1 MAQSNKI
8 LTVSYGTFSCTL
20 EGFDNPFGT
29 MQSIAEYFRDLAAED
44 RYFGA
49 EPPQPDAQM
58 LHQIAEREVRR
69 RVEARVGD
77 NGVVLRQMTEADEA
91 APQPATPAAAAPE
104 PPAPPAPEARET
116 EVPDTA
122 ASGSETVAE
131 RLARI
136 RAVVAKARAQR
147 DRTYEED
154 EQVVDDRDESLLTA
168 FAEAE
173 DAEIA
178 EEDDFAAEASVDD
191 DSEPARTSADALD
204 GPDTETSGEAVPL
217 PAEPEELSQIAGPQ
231 QGGAAEGVA
240 TVAAGLTT
248 DPAHRA
254 ELDPALPES
263 AGASGPEDDASSPDV
278 SVPTAAA
285 VLEIEGADDEADT
298 VLPTARE
305 PEPSNDEAAAG
316 EIAVVAPEEA
326 PAADEAGIS
335 DEAAASVAA
344 GNPRSD
350 APEANTD
357 EAAAEDDALSD
368 LMARIASAEESSGD
382 QADESSGQKAAEDD
396 AAQSA
401 DEDDGWVEVEVE
413 DDDGVPRIVKM
424 SRAEF
429 EEALANGDLE
439 EIADDEA
446 EAPEIDTEEA
456 IRGILAKSDL
466 NDADAS
472 ALAAELAA
480 VEQGAE
486 PPAESSGAEAEVE
499 PEQDAPSG
507 DQTITRL
514 LDETN
519 AQMGEPEGH
528 RRRSAI
534 QHLRAAV
541 AATKADDRLRDRS
554 PVSDASIARF
564 RDDLQKAVRPP
575 RPQMDGESQRPGSG
589 LGGPGPLVLVS
600 SQRVD
605 PVRPVRPLRDAA
617 TPNTPVE
624 LREPAEK
631 QTFVDFAAK
640 LGARELPDLLEAA
653 AAYSKIVEGQEGA
666 PRPVLIRRA
675 TEAAPGGSATRE
687 EGLKSFGQLLRS
699 GRIRKIEHGRFAL
712 AEDAEM
718 AKKARIAN

>member
-91 APQPATPAAAAPE
+91 APQPA
-104 PPAPPAPEARET
+104 PPAPETPAATAPETPAPPVPEARDT
-116 EVPDTA
+116 EAPDS
-122 ASGSETVAE
+122 SGSETVAE

-136 RAVVAKARAQR
+136 REVVAKARAQR

-191 DSEPARTSADALD
+191 DSEPSRTSADALD
-204 GPDTETSGEAVPL
+204 GPATEPSTEAAPVS
-217 PAEPEELSQIAGPQ
+217 AEPEELAQIAGPRQ
-231 QGGAAEGVA
+231 VGAADGMA
-240 TVAAGLTT
+240 TVAAGLAT

-254 ELDPALPES
+254 EPDPALPE
-263 AGASGPEDDASSPDV
+263 ATGEPRADDDASSPDV

-285 VLEIEGADDEADT
+285 MLEIAEADDDSETDLATSQGLD
-298 VLPTARE
+298 
-305 PEPSNDEAAAG
+305 PSDDEAAAE
-316 EIAVVAPEEA
+316 EIAAAPPEEA
-326 PAADEAGIS
+326 RAGDEAGIS
-335 DEAAASVAA
+335 DDARE
-344 GNPRSD
+344 PESD
-350 APEANTD
+350 AREPVAN
-357 EAAAEDDALSD
+357 EAAAEDDALAE
-368 LMARIASAEESSGD
+368 LMATIASAEEASDD
-382 QADESSGQKAAEDD
+382 QADESSGKGAAEDD
-396 AAQSA
+396 AAQTA

-413 DDDGVPRIVKM
+413 DDEGIPRIVKM

-439 EIADDEA
+439 EIEDDEA
-446 EAPEIDTEEA
+446 EAQETDAEEA
-456 IRGILAKSDL
+456 IRGILADSDL

-480 VEQGAE
+480 VELGAE
-486 PPAESSGAEAEVE
+486 PPADNSGADEEGE
-499 PEQDAPSG
+499 QEQDGASG

-541 AATKADDRLRDRS
+541 AATKADDRLRER
-554 PVSDASIARF
+554 PPESDASIARF
-564 RDDLQKAVRPP
+564 RDDLQKAVRPQ
-575 RPQMDGESQRPGSG
+575 RPEMDGRSPRQGSI

-605 PVRPVRPLRDAA
+605 PIRPVRPLRDAA
-617 TPNTPVE
+617 APSTPVE
-624 LREPAEK
+624 VPELAEK

-640 LGARELPDLLEAA
+640 LGARDLPDLLEAA
-653 AAYSKIVEGQEGA
+653 AAYAKIVEGQEGA